1 MIKNR
6 LYKALQIIFRPCLI
20 LFENI
25 LYTSFVSCE
34 VTHLKLEHEQVPP
47 RNNLR
52 PVGIQA
58 GYCRR
63 LSYHGPWNCDL
74 FHGHIHCPYMQ
85 GSDRLPNQH
94 HHTHWTHFLKRNK
107 EKNQVSYVLQNN
119 IFAVNNQNPAIYLP
133 SQQIFVFWGLISGVY
148 MQMRLWALHERLCV
162 MCHMHSG
169 MDDIIHMQI

>member
-63 LSYHGPWNCDL
+63 LSYRGP
-74 FHGHIHCPYMQ
+74 
-85 GSDRLPNQH
+85 
-94 HHTHWTHFLKRNK
+94 
-107 EKNQVSYVLQNN
+107 
-119 IFAVNNQNPAIYLP
+119 
-133 SQQIFVFWGLISGVY
+133 
-148 MQMRLWALHERLCV
+148 
-162 MCHMHSG
+162 
-169 MDDIIHMQI
+169 